1 MYSLETLFKAIDN
14 SNIEKVKQVIKETPT
29 LVSSVAKEPKELKGE
44 SPLQHAIKTSETE
57 IANFLIDE
65 GADVNYIGT
74 GSIDNWE
81 LPVLHVAIKTAIQNS
96 RFPRREADGP
106 KNDGVLFQQH
116 FDLLE
121 RILDEG
127 ADVHKVDSY
136 GNLAIM
142 RAVLDA
148 LNLDLSITD
157 DELDEDL
164 RLMFK
169 LLVDHGCDIQERT
182 ETRKSVE
189 EMFRN
194 NVVMDY
200 FE

>member
-1 MYSLETLFKAIDN
+1 METLFKAIDN
-14 SNIEKVKQVIKETPT
+14 SNIEKVKQVITETPT
-29 LVSSVAKEPKELKGE
+29 LISTIATEPAELEGE
-44 SPLQHAIKTSETE
+44 SLLQHAIKSSEIE
-57 IANFLIDE
+57 IANFLIGQ
-65 GADVNYIGT
+65 GADVNHIGT
-74 GSIDNWE
+74 GSLDKWE
-81 LPVLHVAIKTAIQNS
+81 LPVLHVAISATIQHT

-116 FDLLE
+116 FDILK
-121 RILDEG
+121 RIIEEG

-136 GNLAIM
+136 GNLPIM

-164 RLMFK
+164 TEVFK
-169 LLVDHGCDIQERT
+169 YLVDHGCDVQERT

>member
-1 MYSLETLFKAIDN
+1 MNSLETLFKAIDN
-14 SNIEKVKQVIKETPT
+14 SNIEKVKQVIKETPA
-29 LVSSVAKEPKELKGE
+29 LVASVAKSPKELEGE
-44 SPLQHAIKTSETE
+44 SPLQHAIKSSEIE
-57 IANFLIDE
+57 ISNFLIDAD
-65 GADVNYIGT
+65 ADVNYIGT
-74 GSIDNWE
+74 GTIDKWE
-81 LPVLHVAIKTAIQNS
+81 LPILHIAIKAAIQNS

-116 FDLLE
+116 YDLLK
-121 RILDEG
+121 RILEEG

-136 GNLAIM
+136 GNLPIM

-164 RLMFK
+164 RLIFK
-169 LLVDHGCDIQERT
+169 LLVDYGCDIQERT